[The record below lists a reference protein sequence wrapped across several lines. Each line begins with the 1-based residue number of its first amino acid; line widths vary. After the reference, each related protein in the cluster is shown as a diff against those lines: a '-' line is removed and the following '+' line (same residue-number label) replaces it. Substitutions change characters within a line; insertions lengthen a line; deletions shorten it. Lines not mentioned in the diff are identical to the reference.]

1 MDVKI
6 DTPWSAAA
14 TVVTDLIDRFVPDK
28 AEAAKEKLA
37 AVQQLQ
43 DLQKIQI
50 AALAA
55 VDQAQAATNTADA
68 QSRSFWN
75 SGARP
80 AVLWICAL
88 GLFHA
93 TFSQPLANWIMGN
106 LYHWPPATPLD
117 LGTLITLL
125 FGLLG
130 LSTQRTI
137 ERINGVIPPGK

>member
-1 MDVKI
+1 MAI
-6 DTPWSAAA
+6 DIETPWTAAA
-14 TVVTDLIDRFVPDK
+14 KVAEDLIDRFVPDK
-28 AEAAKEKLA
+28 AEAGRQKLEA
-37 AVQQLQ
+37 IQQIQ
-43 DLQKIQI
+43 DLQKAQL

-68 QSRSFWN
+68 QSRNLWN

-106 LYHWPPATPLD
+106 LYHWPPSAPLD
-117 LGTLITLL
+117 LSTLLTLL